1 MLLEA
6 FISLFCASLI
16 GASLSSNP
24 PQWLIY
30 LMIGTCIV
38 YAPVLIVKVIC
49 QWQLPEHL
57 FQNLDASL
65 RLRSTSYALARK
77 VTIDAFVDQSIKAL
91 NAKTC
96 SLNSQVADV
105 CDQPV
110 FEGLKSMLLP
120 IVDRP
125 QQILDCEMAH
135 FTVGVIV
142 DYAELQT
149 LELTEP
155 VDEDSLWFRE
165 RTFFSMF
172 RDDLG
177 LKKQIFENVFKMNA
191 PKGVAL
197 ELLHSIQ
204 KAKNEN
210 TLDVRPVSMDNGQVI
225 QLISSPIPMVC
236 EENSPIG
243 VIWVFRECDQIV
255 PEDLDNILRIFGR
268 IAANWLSKFDECHR
282 NRLIAQNLWLMEKQ
296 ATEP

>member
-1 MLLEA
+1 
-6 FISLFCASLI
+6 
-16 GASLSSNP
+16 
-24 PQWLIY
+24 
-30 LMIGTCIV
+30 MIGTCIV